1 MPADAAPVT
10 DAAAGGRWIR
20 YRTPA
25 ATGRP
30 SIAKRMGFGLS
41 SSPTHY
47 LFVLPALAVYAVFVL
62 YPLVQTIGLSF
73 TDWDGL
79 SKTRDGVGT
88 ENYREAI
95 ADGRLR
101 SALWNNLTWVVG
113 SWLPQAFG
121 LGLAALLSANW
132 IAGRTAFRTV
142 FFLPATLAL
151 VVVGVMWSAIYN
163 PLWGGLNAALE
174 AVGLDSLTRAWLGD
188 RTWALPA
195 VINAANWTYFGFA
208 MVIFL
213 AGLQSIDRS
222 LYEAAAIDGAG
233 AWRQFLHV
241 TVPGLRN
248 QINLLLVISF
258 INTLRQFDLVFIM
271 TGGGPGNASDLIGVY
286 IYDLIQVRRQVG
298 YGSAVA
304 VLLTI
309 TVLIASVLFLKVR
322 EER

>member
-1 MPADAAPVT
+1 
-10 DAAAGGRWIR
+10 
-20 YRTPA
+20 
-25 ATGRP
+25 
-30 SIAKRMGFGLS
+30 
-41 SSPTHY
+41 
-47 LFVLPALAVYAVFVL
+47 
-62 YPLVQTIGLSF
+62 
-73 TDWDGL
+73 
-79 SKTRDGVGT
+79 
-88 ENYREAI
+88 
-95 ADGRLR
+95 
-101 SALWNNLTWVVG
+101 
-113 SWLPQAFG
+113 
-121 LGLAALLSANW
+121 
-132 IAGRTAFRTV
+132 
-142 FFLPATLAL
+142 
-151 VVVGVMWSAIYN
+151 
-163 PLWGGLNAALE
+163 
-174 AVGLDSLTRAWLGD
+174 
-188 RTWALPA
+188 
-195 VINAANWTYFGFA
+195 